1 MSKTA
6 KQISCDPEVKEVA
19 SAFLSH
25 KKCTSKKDRKY
36 ASKVT
41 GKFLNI
47 YLTNHRNSTT
57 DPTRFNSRKKY
68 NICTNL
74 HGVIS
79 KANDKVAEEEGTPL
93 LSCTIIDTV
102 STTAAPSKSNVA
114 CTTQRQHQ
122 STNNEENRAQRLF
135 LRQRIPADDP
145 SLKGI
150 KKVCVSIKNETYEI
164 NTTKMRVRQKH
175 RFREEVLE
183 NYYKVPFGK
192 LSMRQ
197 RRVRMAKIAKI
208 VLGACIEQ
216 SEFKANT
223 DEYLH
228 NNNQLGVEV
237 LNLLDGVKEYIES
250 KMKVHFDSLTHLAVT
265 PIENDS
271 EGVISRLD
279 EKNKK
284 HKLAITLLGETT
296 TRGYQRL
303 RNSIATYT
311 DLPSY
316 YMMSKGR
323 PKMNPIEIQPLAPF
337 DDTPVL
343 DFDDMQQQQVLDAN
357 EEFDLEVALQQM
369 SELSESGKV
378 VGAVMEGEY
387 EDYIMRLE
395 KKHEDAGRII
405 EDDSDVIVLD
415 LIDGA
420 EHLRSKK
427 KITSVISFSTSLTCG
442 SWINKSEVSAGNLLN
457 ILTWQQLRGKETIHT
472 MLPAVESYFREKKR
486 LRESTENRNYY
497 FYDLH
502 DGKML
507 YLLTQHSQW
516 SRKNHPFL
524 LCKCGRGEGVTAN
537 ENHVCKRI
545 SHEEQIVAYNRSVH
559 RWDLKRSRE
568 QHYSVKDHMNW
579 VDDKNGG
586 ISHFGLHPDLLPRN
600 GIRFDTFH
608 MKCAI
613 TRKLMG
619 YLRRFMLNQSNDMF
633 DDFMNGVLKNFW
645 NDFHLYVWKN
655 KKNFSSFLGNE
666 LALFVSNVG
675 AIVQFLDSNFTETNE
690 VKDMK
695 DAFELWVSLFKFLG
709 MTVIGED
716 SDAYNSRM
724 KNFELQLKK
733 FYDCGSRTFLSS
745 AARTDGNEETFYCH
759 ALRFYMIDIA
769 KMTYER
775 HKVGIGV
782 FNMQGFERR
791 NKESKNC
798 MKRFSNNRGNVLVN
812 NMKRVWDVF
821 KHDINAV

>member
-1 MSKTA
+1 MNKEQV
-6 KQISCDPEVKEVA
+6 KCDKVVKDV
-19 SAFLSH
+19 FKKYSH
-25 KKCTSKKDRKY
+25 NKCTCPKRRMYCVS
-36 ASKVT
+36 VT
-41 GKFLNI
+41 GKFLNT
-47 YLTNHRNSTT
+47 YLTNHRKSTT

-74 HGVIS
+74 HGIIT
-79 KANDKVAEEEGTPL
+79 KAIDKVAEEEGTPL
-93 LSCTIIDTV
+93 LSIDTNTV
-102 STTAAPSKSNVA
+102 STTTAAPLKTDEAFCN
-114 CTTQRQHQ
+114 TKRQHQ
-122 STNNEENRAQRLF
+122 SNNEEQNRAQRLF

-145 SLKGI
+145 KLKGV
-150 KKVCVSIKNETYEI
+150 KKVCVSIKNEMYEI
-164 NTTKMRVRQKH
+164 NTTKMRVRQKD
-175 RFREEVLE
+175 RFREEVLD

-197 RRVRMAKIAKI
+197 RRVRMAKVGKI
-208 VLGACIEQ
+208 VLGACIER

-228 NNNQLGVEV
+228 NNIQLGVEV
-237 LNLLDGVKEYIES
+237 LNLLDGVKEYVQS

-265 PIENDS
+265 PIENDT
-271 EGVISRLD
+271 EGVISKLD
-279 EKNKK
+279 EKNEK

-296 TRGYQRL
+296 TRGYQRV

-316 YMMSKGR
+316 YMISKDR
-323 PKMNPIEIQPLAPF
+323 PKMIPIEIQPLAPF

-343 DFDDMQQQQVLDAN
+343 DFDDMQQQVLDVN
-357 EEFDLEVALQQM
+357 EDFDIEVALQQI

-378 VGAVMEGEY
+378 VGAAMEGEY
-387 EDYIMRLE
+387 EDYIKRLE
-395 KKHEDAGRII
+395 KKHEDGGRII
-405 EDDSDVIVLD
+405 EDDSDVFVLD
-415 LIDGA
+415 SIDGA

-427 KITSVISFSTSLTCG
+427 KITSVISFSSSLTCG
-442 SWINKSEVSAGNLLN
+442 TWINNSKVSAGNLLN

-472 MLPAVESYFREKKR
+472 MLPAVEPYFHEKKR

-497 FYDLH
+497 YYDLH

-516 SRKNHPFL
+516 SRKNYPFL

-537 ENHVCKRI
+537 ETHVCKRI
-545 SHEEQIVAYNRSVH
+545 SHEEQIVAYGRSAH
-559 RWDLKRSRE
+559 RWDLKRTRE
-568 QHYSVKDHMNW
+568 RNYSVKDHMDW

-586 ISHFGLHPDLLPRN
+586 MSHFGLHPDLLPRD

-633 DDFMNGVLKNFW
+633 DAFMNDVLKKFW

-675 AIVQFLDSNFTETNE
+675 AIVEFLDSNFTETND

-695 DAFELWVSLFKFLG
+695 DAFQLWVSIFKFLG

-716 SDAYNSRM
+716 SDAYNSMLR
-724 KNFELQLKK
+724 KFELQLKK

-745 AARTDGNEETFYCH
+745 AARTDGNEESFYCH